1 MVKLKLQFPVFIED
15 SPSFFNKKQK
25 TKKTS
30 VLFVAV
36 IDHSKLSRLGYF
48 GILLCQKYWILQ
60 LLGYKRLVWTW

>member
-15 SPSFFNKKQK
+15 SPSFLIKN
-25 TKKTS
+25 KKTS

-48 GILLCQKYWILQ
+48 GILLCQKY
-60 LLGYKRLVWTW
+60 

>member
-15 SPSFFNKKQK
+15 SPSFLIKN
-25 TKKTS
+25 KKTS

-36 IDHSKLSRLGYF
+36 IDHSKRSRLGYF

>member
-15 SPSFFNKKQK
+15 SPSFLIKN
-25 TKKTS
+25 KKTS
-30 VLFVAV
+30 ALFVAV